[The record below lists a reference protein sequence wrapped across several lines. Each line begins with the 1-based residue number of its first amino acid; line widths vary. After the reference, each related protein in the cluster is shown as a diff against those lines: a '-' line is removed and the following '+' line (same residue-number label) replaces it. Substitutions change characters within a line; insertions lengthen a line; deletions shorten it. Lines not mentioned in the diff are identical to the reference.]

1 MKLIVAHN
9 LQNIESI
16 FDFFYL
22 DNQKIKSFYAQLNG
36 FGALSSLKQTSQIL
50 DARKLEATIGI
61 PSVTGGKMAND
72 HTASNSSEHLY
83 DGIPT
88 MPREMI
94 NQLDE
99 LGFIYQELVPEN
111 LGSLV
116 LLEGYLNITDIE
128 VMKAVIDPTI
138 SFMMNT
144 MPNTT
149 ASHKTKIKE
158 LEKTIKPMVD
168 FMKNIPFALSCNLF
182 VPSSEQDFKQV
193 WMSLSREDMSSVI
206 HDINFK
212 HGEKLAGSWYVL
224 GVLDAIPNSE
234 DKTNFIIPENGDMA
248 QFKKSMS
255 EMMKMFG
262 RDDEDY
268 GMTPIAIF
276 RVLKPKA

>member
-1 MKLIVAHN
+1 MAHN
-9 LQNIESI
+9 SQNIESI

-36 FGALSSLKQTSQIL
+36 FGSLSSLKHTSQVG
-50 DARKLEATIGI
+50 DTRKLEATIGV
-61 PSVTGGKMAND
+61 PAVTGGKMGND
-72 HTASNSSEHLY
+72 HTASNAAEHMY

-99 LGFIYQELVPEN
+99 LGFIYKELVPEN

-116 LLEGYLNITDIE
+116 LLHGYLNITDIE
-128 VMKAVIDPTI
+128 VMKGVIDPTI
-138 SFMMNT
+138 SFMMNA
-144 MPNTT
+144 MPNKT
-149 ASHKTKIKE
+149 SVHKAKKKE
-158 LEKTIKPMVD
+158 LETTIEPMVA

-182 VPSSEQDFKQV
+182 VPSKEDDFKQV

-212 HGEKLAGSWYVL
+212 HGEKLAGMWYVL
-224 GVLDAIPNSE
+224 GVLDAIPNSM
-234 DKTNFIIPENGDMA
+234 DKTNFMLPENGDMA

-276 RVLKPKA
+276 RVLKPRK